1 MGGRAA
7 LQPTALPAISITQGA
22 NSANNKAA
30 FIKAAFAEL
39 RHQLA
44 ADGVLADA
52 SDVMARDLPATDW
65 GYGGRTQQA
74 RRQAQPGCVWWRVKC
89 AYRESAARPGG

>member
-1 MGGRAA
+1 M
-7 LQPTALPAISITQGA
+7 LEISITPGA
-22 NSANNKAA
+22 NFADDKAA
-30 FIKAAFAEL
+30 IINTAFAEL
-39 RHQLA
+39 PHQLA

-52 SDVMARDLPATDW
+52 SDVVARDLPATDG

-89 AYRESAARPGG
+89 ASRESAARPGG